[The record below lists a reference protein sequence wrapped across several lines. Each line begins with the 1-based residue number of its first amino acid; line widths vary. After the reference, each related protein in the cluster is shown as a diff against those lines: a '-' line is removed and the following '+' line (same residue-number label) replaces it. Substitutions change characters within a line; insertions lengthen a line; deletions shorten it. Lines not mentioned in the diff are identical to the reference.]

1 MNEFLN
7 RYFKIEAAG
16 SNVRREILAGVT
28 TFVTMCY
35 LLAVVPGMLS
45 NTGIAFGD
53 AFVST
58 VWITVIATLVM
69 GLWAN
74 FPVAVAPGL
83 GISAFFS
90 FIVCGPMGFTWQ
102 ASPRCSSPASSS
114 PSSPSPAS
122 GS

>member
-58 VWITVIATLVM
+58 V
-69 GLWAN
+69 
-74 FPVAVAPGL
+74 
-83 GISAFFS
+83 
-90 FIVCGPMGFTWQ
+90 
-102 ASPRCSSPASSS
+102 
-114 PSSPSPAS
+114 
-122 GS
+122 